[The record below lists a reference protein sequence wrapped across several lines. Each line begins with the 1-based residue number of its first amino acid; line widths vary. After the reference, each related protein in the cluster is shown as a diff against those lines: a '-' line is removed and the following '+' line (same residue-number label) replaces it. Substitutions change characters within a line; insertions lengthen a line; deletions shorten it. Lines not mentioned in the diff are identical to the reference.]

1 MVQILAGEKGEGK
14 TKKLIAMANEAGK
27 SANGSVVFVD
37 DDNSRMYD
45 LHYSV
50 RFVDTPKFIMEDP
63 QVFRGFVCGIL
74 SQNSDIEKIYIDGLN
89 HIVDKVSDADFV
101 KFIEELEKT
110 SAEAETDIDVYKRQ
124 PFSSL
129 QRVDWFLF
137 AKSSLMALNV
147 S

>member
-37 DDNSRMYD
+37 DDNSCMYD

-110 SAEAETDIDVYKRQ
+110 SAEAETDMIMIISRKQDLLPAEVQKY
-124 PFSSL
+124 L
-129 QRVDWFLF
+129 V
-137 AKSSLMALNV
+137 
-147 S
+147 

>member
-110 SAEAETDIDVYKRQ
+110 SAEAETDMIMIISRKQDLLPAESTEISV
-124 PFSSL
+124 
-129 QRVDWFLF
+129 
-137 AKSSLMALNV
+137 
-147 S
+147 

>member
-14 TKKLIAMANEAGK
+14 TKKLIEMANEAGK
-27 SANGSVVFVD
+27 SAKGSVVFVD

-74 SQNSDIEKIYIDGLN
+74 SQNSDIEKLYVDGLN
-89 HIVDKVSDADFV
+89 HIVDKISDADFV
-101 KFIEELEKT
+101 AFIAELEKT
-110 SAEAETDIDVYKRQ
+110 CKEAETDMVMIISRKADLLPAEVQKY
-124 PFSSL
+124 L
-129 QRVDWFLF
+129 I
-137 AKSSLMALNV
+137 
-147 S
+147 

>member
-101 KFIEELEKT
+101 KFIEEQEKT
-110 SAEAETDIDVYKRQ
+110 SAEAETDMIMIISRKQDLLPAEVQKY
-124 PFSSL
+124 L
-129 QRVDWFLF
+129 V
-137 AKSSLMALNV
+137 
-147 S
+147 

>member
-14 TKKLIAMANEAGK
+14 TRKLIAMANEAGK

-110 SAEAETDIDVYKRQ
+110 SAEAETDMIMIISRKQDLLPAEVQKY
-124 PFSSL
+124 L
-129 QRVDWFLF
+129 V
-137 AKSSLMALNV
+137 
-147 S
+147 

>member
-27 SANGSVVFVD
+27 SVNGSVVFVD

-110 SAEAETDIDVYKRQ
+110 SAEAETDMIMIISRKRDLLPAEVQ
-124 PFSSL
+124 KYL
-129 QRVDWFLF
+129 V
-137 AKSSLMALNV
+137 
-147 S
+147 

>member
-63 QVFRGFVCGIL
+63 QVFRGFLCGIL

-110 SAEAETDIDVYKRQ
+110 SAEAETDMIMIISRKQDLLPAEVQKY
-124 PFSSL
+124 L
-129 QRVDWFLF
+129 V
-137 AKSSLMALNV
+137 
-147 S
+147 

>member
-14 TKKLIAMANEAGK
+14 TKKLIEMANEAGK
-27 SANGSVVFVD
+27 AAKGSVVFVD

-74 SQNSDIEKIYIDGLN
+74 SQNSDIEKIYVDGLN
-89 HIVDKVSDADFV
+89 HIVDKISDADFAA
-101 KFIEELEKT
+101 FIAELEKT
-110 SAEAETDIDVYKRQ
+110 CQEAETDMVMIISRKADLLPAEVQKY
-124 PFSSL
+124 L
-129 QRVDWFLF
+129 I
-137 AKSSLMALNV
+137 
-147 S
+147 

>member
-27 SANGSVVFVD
+27 NANGSVVFVD

-110 SAEAETDIDVYKRQ
+110 SAEAETDMIMIISRKQDLLPAEVQKY
-124 PFSSL
+124 L
-129 QRVDWFLF
+129 V
-137 AKSSLMALNV
+137 
-147 S
+147 

>member
-27 SANGSVVFVD
+27 NASGSVVFVD

-110 SAEAETDIDVYKRQ
+110 SVEAETDMIMIISRKQDLLPAEVQKY
-124 PFSSL
+124 L
-129 QRVDWFLF
+129 V
-137 AKSSLMALNV
+137 
-147 S
+147 

>member
-14 TKKLIAMANEAGK
+14 TKKLIEMANEAGK
-27 SANGSVVFVD
+27 SAKGSVVFVD

-110 SAEAETDIDVYKRQ
+110 SAEAETDMIMIISRKQDLLPAEVQKY
-124 PFSSL
+124 L
-129 QRVDWFLF
+129 V
-137 AKSSLMALNV
+137 
-147 S
+147 